1 MRLLTEIQNRARF
14 IIGPLFG
21 MVAIGYFAYHAVQGE
36 RGLIAWWEI
45 RAELAYAQSILEGY
59 QADRRK
65 IEHRARLLESN
76 TLDGDMLEERAR
88 VVLGLGYAGEIIVL
102 TPPIPTVFSA
112 N

>member
-21 MVAIGYFAYHAVQGE
+21 IVAIGYFAYHAVQGE

-45 RAELAYAQSILEGY
+45 RAELAYAQSVLDGY
-59 QADRRK
+59 RNDRRK
-65 IEHRARLLESN
+65 IEHRVRLLEGN

-88 VVLGLGYAGEIIVL
+88 VVLGLGYPNEIIVL
-102 TPPIPTVFSA
+102 TPHTSAVFSS